1 MITFNRI
8 GHYGRLGNQ
17 MFQYASLMGIAKN
30 RGFDYGI
37 RYANKDEFAYAN
49 PLVGKEK
56 LDLVDAFEN
65 LSAKDS
71 TDFAPIYTLQE
82 EKHEFDERIYDNIPD
97 NCDLVGYFQTEKYFT
112 KFESEIRKDFTFKKD
127 IIKTC
132 ESIRSS
138 IDVDK
143 PLVSIHIRR
152 GDYTQLQDFHPLCPV
167 GYYLDSLTIVGD
179 DHYPVVFSDDIEW
192 CKNNLNLDEAYYC
205 DGNSQFVDMC
215 LMSMCDSNIIANS
228 SFSWWGAW
236 LNNNKDKTVVAPSQ
250 WFGSKLANKNTD
262 DMYCEGWVKCPVET
276 IKS

>member
-1 MITFNRI
+1 MLTFNRI

-17 MFQYASLMGIAKN
+17 MFQYASLLGIAKN

-56 LDLVDAFEN
+56 LDLVDAFGD

-71 TDFAPIYTLQE
+71 TDVTPDYALQE
-82 EKHEFDERIYDNIPD
+82 EKHEFDTRIYNDVPD
-97 NCDLVGYFQTEKYFT
+97 KCDLTGYFQTEKYFASF
-112 KFESEIRKDFTFKKD
+112 KDEVKKDFTFKEEIVDDCKR
-127 IIKTC
+127 ILS
-132 ESIRSS
+132 E
-138 IDVDK
+138 IDTDR
-143 PLVSIHIRR
+143 PLVSVHIRR

-167 GYYLDSLTIVGD
+167 EYYLDSLNIVGN

-192 CKNNLNLDEAYYC
+192 CKNNLKLDEAYYC
-205 DGNSQFVDMC
+205 DGNDQFVDMC

-236 LNNNKDKTVVAPSQ
+236 LNRNENKTVVAPSQ
-250 WFGSKLANKNTD
+250 WFGSKLADKNTD
-262 DMYCEGWVKCPVET
+262 DMYCEGWVKCPTTV
-276 IKS
+276 KS